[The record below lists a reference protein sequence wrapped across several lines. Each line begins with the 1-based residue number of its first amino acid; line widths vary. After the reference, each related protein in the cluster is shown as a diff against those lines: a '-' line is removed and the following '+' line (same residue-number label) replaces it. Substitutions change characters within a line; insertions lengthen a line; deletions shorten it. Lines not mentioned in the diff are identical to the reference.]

1 MIVEPEDPLHFLE
14 QAFGTSATPLLL
26 ARDPES
32 PTGWRQWTGEDAETL
47 CAWLSSKVEEQATND
62 HHDHHIAC
70 YSAKQTSKRLGVSMS
85 KLQSLLRR
93 RDHPIPHIR
102 DGRRIIIPLFLLQE
116 WLREE
121 AVRNAK
127 ARI

>member
-1 MIVEPEDPLHFLE
+1 MIVESEDLLRFLE
-14 QAFGTSATPLLL
+14 QQLGTSATPLLL

-47 CAWLSSKVEEQATND
+47 CAWLSAKVEEQATN
-62 HHDHHIAC
+62 DHHIAC
-70 YSAKQTSKRLGVSMS
+70 YSAKQTAKLVGISMP